1 MLERW
6 LKEFYGEINVT
17 KAVIFTALFLIFKI
31 SFPFDNGIVY
41 LAINEI
47 LVIHAAYFWLNWFV
61 NNIILSKKN
70 ILPLLN
76 SALVTLVVLLL
87 LIFGISFVLPKSFT
101 VRVGF
106 FQRFVILALASL
118 AFGLI
123 LYAFAIIVKFYFYR
137 QKGNPKGYYR
147 AMLILLLISG
157 LLEAFTPYFTREFN
171 LKELF
176 PALFSWIENFGTIV
190 EIALI
195 LLLVLNSFRV
205 AWIAKLTKKEKRGLI
220 VRSFFLSLLYAVTLV
235 LIHVGASDFYTDL
248 FPAASSMK
256 KVTYLYSPFVF
267 TVASFILLYG
277 MINSGIIFFT
287 TIFHL
292 PTAEESDKKTEELSM
307 LWNLG
312 KLINRILDVNELG
325 EAIVLLAKQTGN
337 TERVWVEIFE
347 TEKKVFISGKMD
359 EETAKTVT
367 TVLKRVGIKTETNV
381 INVSERSDLGFLAQ
395 FDIERILIAPLKVE
409 GRTKG
414 FIFLARSFEEEGFDD
429 DEIIAVSG
437 LADYASLA
445 ISKAELLKASIEKE
459 RMEKELEVAR
469 EIQRKIIPERLPAF
483 ENFDVA
489 AQFIPAFEVGG
500 DYYDFFRLK
509 NSIAFVLADVS
520 GKGVEA
526 SYIMAEMKGIFEALA
541 VTEDEIENLIV
552 KANGLFEKRL
562 KRKHFVTAVIG
573 LIKNDAIVFYRI
585 GHNKPILIDAE
596 RNAKFIESK
605 GLAFGL
611 TENKRFAENLE
622 AEKIVLRTGESLV
635 FYTDGVNEA
644 RNEKGEEFGYER
656 FFDTLISN
664 ATKSAHETAIAVI
677 KKVSVFASK
686 NLQNDDITLL
696 IFKKK

>member
-1 MLERW
+1 
-6 LKEFYGEINVT
+6 
-17 KAVIFTALFLIFKI
+17 
-31 SFPFDNGIVY
+31 
-41 LAINEI
+41 
-47 LVIHAAYFWLNWFV
+47 
-61 NNIILSKKN
+61 
-70 ILPLLN
+70 
-76 SALVTLVVLLL
+76 
-87 LIFGISFVLPKSFT
+87 
-101 VRVGF
+101 
-106 FQRFVILALASL
+106 
-118 AFGLI
+118 
-123 LYAFAIIVKFYFYR
+123 
-137 QKGNPKGYYR
+137 
-147 AMLILLLISG
+147 
-157 LLEAFTPYFTREFN
+157 
-171 LKELF
+171 
-176 PALFSWIENFGTIV
+176 
-190 EIALI
+190 
-195 LLLVLNSFRV
+195 
-205 AWIAKLTKKEKRGLI
+205 
-220 VRSFFLSLLYAVTLV
+220 
-235 LIHVGASDFYTDL
+235 
-248 FPAASSMK
+248 
-256 KVTYLYSPFVF
+256 
-267 TVASFILLYG
+267 
-277 MINSGIIFFT
+277 
-287 TIFHL
+287 
-292 PTAEESDKKTEELSM
+292 
-307 LWNLG
+307 
-312 KLINRILDVNELG
+312 
-325 EAIVLLAKQTGN
+325 
-337 TERVWVEIFE
+337 
-347 TEKKVFISGKMD
+347 
-359 EETAKTVT
+359 
-367 TVLKRVGIKTETNV
+367 VLKRVGIKTETNV
-381 INVSERSDLGFLAQ
+381 INVSERRDLGFLAQ